1 MCKVFTHFSIR
12 QAEINR
18 QLFRATLARTAS
30 KIEKKSLFV
39 NRKSK
44 IVNCQNSILT
54 PARRLRFTCSS
65 VASLNAAL
73 WKGAVPP
80 FSPTEHPTR
89 TLGAIA

>member
-1 MCKVFTHFSIR
+1 MLGSQHTTQPPIR

-18 QLFRATLARTAS
+18 WLFRAAPACTAS
-30 KIEKKSLFV
+30 KVEKFTL
-39 NRKSK
+39 RKSK
-44 IVNCQNSILT
+44 IVNLQNSILT

-80 FSPTEHPTR
+80 FSPTEQPTR
-89 TLGAIA
+89 TLGVIA